1 MDKKDRIDIL
11 SVNTNFNKTYKQEF
25 QDLTD
30 KFNLAFEQ
38 LPNLLTISPN
48 ELDDLLNQNVKLTAN
63 QERILKY
70 KLTMLNHGF
79 SLGITAKER
88 VQLIIDS
95 LIKQFGLS
103 TENISKITNI
113 DEEEIL
119 NFQRNT
125 SISREVEMNI
135 IVNIMMLNSILIQ
148 N

>member
-1 MDKKDRIDIL
+1 MDIKDIL
-11 SVNTNFNKTYKQEF
+11 SINTNCNKTYKQEL

-30 KFNLAFEQ
+30 KFNLTFEQ
-38 LPNLLTISPN
+38 LPNLLTILPK

-79 SLGITAKER
+79 SLDLTAKER

-95 LIKQFGLS
+95 LVKQFGLS
-103 TENISKITNI
+103 IENISRITNI
-113 DEEEIL
+113 EEEEIL
-119 NFQRNT
+119 SFQKNT
-125 SISREVEMNI
+125 PISREVEMNV
-135 IVNIMMLNSILIQ
+135 IVNIMMLNSVLIQ

>member
-1 MDKKDRIDIL
+1 MDIKDIL
-11 SVNTNFNKTYKQEF
+11 SINTNFNKTYKQEL

-30 KFNLAFEQ
+30 KFNLTFEQ
-38 LPNLLTISPN
+38 LPNLLTILPK

-79 SLGITAKER
+79 SLDLTAKER

-95 LIKQFGLS
+95 LVKQFGLS
-103 TENISKITNI
+103 IENISRITNI
-113 DEEEIL
+113 EEEEIL
-119 NFQRNT
+119 SFQKNT
-125 SISREVEMNI
+125 PISREVEMNV
-135 IVNIMMLNSILIQ
+135 IVNIMMLNSVLIQ